1 MSAYLTAGVKRCALV
16 FRGCRELI
24 AEDHVLCAQHW
35 NELPED
41 VKAAYW
47 ATKPNSDRRR
57 GELLRLLRVAF
68 DMNPA
73 PEATDG

>member
-16 FRGCRELI
+16 FRGCKELI
-24 AEDHVLCAQHW
+24 AEDHVLCADHW
-35 NELPED
+35 NQLPED

-47 ATKPNSDRRR
+47 ATPPHSDSRR

-68 DMNPA
+68 AQHDA
-73 PEATDG
+73 EKAAEQ